1 MIKYSLIILAIV
13 IGLIIAPFWSGNT
26 GYVMVQAAGYT
37 IETSLVVAVL
47 LVALTAVILWL
58 LGAVIRRLIL
68 SKMWTKRWLKARR
81 ERKAIQNLRS
91 ALDAWLNR
99 DYQASALLADKSK
112 ADHPDPQ
119 LAYALAA
126 AAYGE
131 AGAGDEQRRVL
142 SEARLAGFSG
152 ESLEVL
158 RLLSTNDSA
167 EALSLAE
174 GLSSREKLSPAL
186 WRAIAEQLARFE
198 HWATLRELLPRI
210 EKQQALPPTRLHK
223 LKRLCFQALFRAE
236 MSLEGFQKQ
245 WKSLSK
251 GERRNP
257 AIRIAYIE
265 VLVIKGHNAVAAKV
279 TERGLKRGELN
290 IHEIIAL
297 SPELWAQEESLHTW
311 IAQKVKAEPE
321 NADALTLYA
330 ATRFI
335 EKEYELAEKAL
346 REALLIKPEQYSYR
360 LLGETLLAAG
370 KPEAALQAFR
380 KASGQR

>member
-13 IGLIIAPFWSGNT
+13 IGLVVAPFWSGNT

-47 LVALTAVILWL
+47 LLFLVVVITWFIAALVK
-58 LGAVIRRLIL
+58 RLIH
-68 SKMWTKRWLKARR
+68 SKLWTKRWLKARR
-81 ERKAIQNLRS
+81 ERKAIKNLRGS
-91 ALDAWLNR
+91 LDAWLNR
-99 DYQASALLADKSK
+99 DYQTSALLADKSK
-112 ADHPDPQ
+112 RDHPDPQ

-131 AGAGDEQRRVL
+131 AGANDEQRRL
-142 SEARLAGFSG
+142 LTEAHLAGFES

-158 RLLSTNDSA
+158 RLLNTNDAA

-174 GLSSREKLSPAL
+174 GLSSRKKLTPAL

-198 HWATLRELLPRI
+198 HWSTLRDLLPRI
-210 EKQQALPPTRLHK
+210 EQQQALPPIRLHK

-236 MSLEGFQKQ
+236 LSLAGFETT

-251 GERRNP
+251 AERRNP

-265 VLVIKGHNAVAAKV
+265 VLVMKGHHAIAAKV

-290 IHEIIAL
+290 MHEIIAL
-297 SPELWAQEESLHTW
+297 SPELWAKDESLQTW
-311 IAQKVKAEPE
+311 VGQKVKAEPD

-335 EKEYELAEKAL
+335 DREYELAEQAL
-346 REALLIKPEQYSYR
+346 REALLIQPEQYTYR

-370 KPEAALQAFR
+370 KPEGALQAFR

>member
-1 MIKYSLIILAIV
+1 MIKYSLIVLAIV
-13 IGLIIAPFWSGNT
+13 IGLVIAPFWSGST
-26 GYVMVQAAGYT
+26 GYVLVRAAGYT

-47 LVALTAVILWL
+47 LLVLVVVVIWFIATLVKRL
-58 LGAVIRRLIL
+58 LH
-68 SKMWTKRWLKARR
+68 SKLWTKRWLKVRR
-81 ERKAIQNLRS
+81 ERKAIKNLRAS
-91 ALDAWLNR
+91 LDAWLNR
-99 DYQASALLADKSK
+99 DYQASAELADKSK
-112 ADHPDPQ
+112 FDHPDPQ

-131 AGAGDEQRRVL
+131 AGANDDQRRL
-142 SEARLAGFSG
+142 LTEARIAGFES

-158 RLLSTNDSA
+158 RLLNTNDAA

-174 GLSSREKLSPAL
+174 GLSSRKKLTPAL

-198 HWATLRELLPRI
+198 HWATLRDLLPRI
-210 EKQQALPPTRLHK
+210 EQQQALPPIRLHK

-236 MSLEGFQKQ
+236 LSLAGFEQK

-251 GERRNP
+251 AERRNP

-265 VLVIKGHNAVAAKV
+265 VLVMKGHHAVAAKV

-297 SPELWAQEESLHTW
+297 SPELWAKDESLHTW
-311 IAQKVKAEPE
+311 VGQKVKADPD
-321 NADALTLYA
+321 NVDALTLYA

-335 EKEYELAEKAL
+335 DQEYELAEQAL
-346 REALLIKPEQYSYR
+346 REALLIQPEQYTYR
-360 LLGETLLAAG
+360 LLGETLLAAN
-370 KPEAALQAFR
+370 KPEGALQAFR